1 MKIYRCLISFFSLFA
16 FLFVGA
22 PAAHAVCYADA
33 ASGATQ
39 YVRAQTD
46 PDEEEQRELYLL
58 QMAFSA
64 GLQTLDAHQY
74 TDSLTEQDKE
84 ILNLLDVK
92 IPAIINKIQ
101 NNSSEVEEELLKAC
115 EELARKVIANQNLY
129 PAPSNWE
136 TASGFAAMAALSYAL
151 MNGSIDERVS
161 EILMNESMEIM
172 MNALSEEGLAE

>member
-16 FLFVGA
+16 FLFAGA

-33 ASGATQ
+33 ARGAGQ
-39 YVRAQTD
+39 YIDAQMD
-46 PDEEEQRELYLL
+46 LEEEQRELYLL

-84 ILNLLDVK
+84 ILNLLNVK

-101 NNSSEVEEELLKAC
+101 NNSHEVEEELTAAS
-115 EELARKVIANQNLY
+115 EELARKIIANQNLY
-129 PAPSNWE
+129 PEPKDWE
-136 TASGFAAMAALSYAL
+136 TATGFAAMAAVSYAL
-151 MNGSIDERVS
+151 ANGSIDERVS
-161 EILMNESMEIM
+161 EILMNESMEIL